1 MKTLL
6 VTVDT
11 NDADY
16 VNEVVEVDEKDLERF
31 LPLIEKI
38 KNFKPYS
45 IEHEGKWDNWSWNFH
60 NNFPTGECLRGDLGE
75 KHPKELYNL
84 SDEDYEDFVEIFQ
97 LWGGEWGFHTIVSIQ
112 EITLGNK
119 LL

>member
-1 MKTLL
+1 MKTFL

-16 VNEVVEVDEKDLERF
+16 VSEVVEVDEKDLERF

-38 KNFKPYS
+38 KNFKPYTV
-45 IEHEGKWDNWSWNFH
+45 EHIGRFSTSWSFS
-60 NNFPTGECLRGDLGE
+60 NNFPIGDCLRDDLGE

-84 SDEDYEDFVEIFQ
+84 SDEDYEDFIETFH
-97 LWGGEWGFHTIVSIQ
+97 LWGTDWGFHTIENIQ

>member
-16 VNEVVEVDEKDLERF
+16 ITEVVEVSEKDLERF

-38 KNFKPYS
+38 KNFKPYTV
-45 IEHEGKWDNWSWNFH
+45 ECEGRWGNISWSFN
-60 NNFPTGECLRGDLGE
+60 NNFPTGECWRNDLGE

-84 SDEDYEDFVEIFQ
+84 SNEDYEDFVEIFQ
-97 LWGGEWGFHTIVSIQ
+97 LWGSEWGFHTIVNIQ

-119 LL
+119 FL

>member
-1 MKTLL
+1 MKTLII
-6 VTVDT
+6 TIDT

-16 VNEVVEVDEKDLERF
+16 ITRVVKVDEEDLERF

-38 KNFKPYS
+38 KNFKPYTV
-45 IEHEGKWDNWSWNFH
+45 EHDGIYGMASRRFS
-60 NNFPTGECLRGDLGE
+60 NNFPIDGCLRNDLGE
-75 KHPKELYNL
+75 KHPTELYNL
-84 SDEDYEDFVEIFQ
+84 SDEEYEDFIETFH
-97 LWGGEWGFHTIVSIQ
+97 LWGDDWGFHTIVLIQ